1 MRITNRLGLPAA
13 SGPFT
18 SALLIA
24 SALGFLGSLALAQST
39 AADEPARVVEVD
51 CDTQGSLAAAL
62 ASHGADTTYEVRGTC
77 TESVR
82 ITDDGV
88 TIDGGGEAIL
98 DAGEDAETPVVHI
111 DGARRATL
119 RGLTIQNGQHG
130 VLVERLAT
138 VELQD
143 LEVRDN
149 RSHGVEVI
157 QSHLRATDLHSHG
170 NGRVGLIV
178 NRSSEVRLTDS
189 LLEDNGISGL
199 VVFSTAVSRLEGENV
214 IRGNDAQGFTLGLGG
229 MLFTIGA
236 DLTIEEN
243 GAAGLSLLQGGAAQF
258 LGGTLTV
265 TGNAGDG
272 IALDLA
278 SSIAFGMGDFQ
289 VPGEVTVTGNEGH
302 GLSVVGDSHV
312 IVDAI
317 MPLTIEGNGASGLF
331 VEAST
336 VTVAGSTLQDNDG
349 ADLELTFGARA
360 TVDDTTVGRVA
371 CDEGVALRGAVG
383 CP

>member
-1 MRITNRLGLPAA
+1 MPSTNPPGPLAARGRL
-13 SGPFT
+13 T

-24 SALGFLGSLALAQST
+24 SVLGVLGSLASAQSGT
-39 AADEPARVVEVD
+39 PDDEARVVEVD
-51 CDTQGSLAAAL
+51 CDADGSLADAL
-62 ASHGADTTYEVRGTC
+62 AEHGADTTYQVRGTC

-82 ITDDGV
+82 ITVDGV
-88 TIDGGGEAIL
+88 TIDGDGQAIL
-98 DAGEDAETPVVHI
+98 EAGDDAETPVVHV
-111 DGARRATL
+111 DGARRTTL
-119 RGLTIQNGQHG
+119 RDLTIQNGQHG

-138 VELQD
+138 AELLG

-157 QSHLRATDLHSHG
+157 QSHARATDLHSHD

-189 LLEDNGISGL
+189 VLEENGISGL

-265 TGNAGDG
+265 RDNAGDG

-278 SSIAFGMGDFQ
+278 STIAFGMGDYQ
-289 VPGEVTVTGNEGH
+289 VPGEVTVTDNEGH
-302 GLSVVGDSHV
+302 GVSVAGDSQV
-312 IVDAI
+312 VVDAI
-317 MPLTIEGNGASGLF
+317 MPVTIEGNAGSGLLAD
-331 VEAST
+331 AST
-336 VTVAGSTLQDNDG
+336 VTIVGSTLQDNDG
-349 ADLELTFGARA
+349 PDLDLAFGARA
-360 TVDDTTVGRVA
+360 TLDDTTVGDVS
-371 CDEGVALRGAVG
+371 CEEDVALRGSVD